1 MFSFEWPWIFAL
13 LPLPFLMRLLPAVK
27 KQAIAA
33 LKLPTYDFIGESTQ
47 TEVKRGFPWLLLLV
61 WILLITAAARPQYLG
76 EPVTIPQEGRE
87 LMLAVDLSG
96 SMQYEDMMIG
106 RQKVNR
112 LDMLKHVLSDFIE
125 RRVGDRLGLI
135 LFADTAYVQT
145 PLTYDRKTV
154 QQMLDEAVLGLVGEK
169 TAIGDA
175 LGLAAKRFNDK
186 DDSNRILILLTD
198 GQNTAGNIEPAEAL
212 EIAKA
217 AGVKV
222 YTIGVGADEMLV
234 RSFFGNRKVNPST
247 DLDETLLNQIA
258 EETGGKYFRARDTQ
272 SLREIYQ
279 LLDELEPIED
289 DPIQLRPMQSLFFYP
304 LAIALFFSALILY
317 WNAIIQALKWNS
329 WLKKLRPSNLDS
341 RSKEKQK

>member
-1 MFSFEWPWIFAL
+1 MFSFAWPWL
-13 LPLPFLMRLLPAVK
+13 LTLLIAPFIIRLLPAVK
-27 KQAIAA
+27 KQESTA
-33 LKLPTYDFIGESTQ
+33 LFLPTFDFIGTPSQSEI
-47 TEVKRGFPWLLLLV
+47 KRGFPWFA
-61 WILLITAAARPQYLG
+61 LLIWIALVLAAARPQWLG

-106 RQKVNR
+106 NQKVNR
-112 LDMLKHVLSDFIE
+112 LVMLKYVLNDFIE

-154 QQMLDEAVLGLVGEK
+154 RQMLDEAVLGLVGEK

-186 DDSNRILILLTD
+186 KDSNRILILLTD
-198 GQNTAGNIEPAEAL
+198 GQNTAGNIQPQEAL
-212 EIAKA
+212 EIAVA

-234 RSFFGNRKVNPST
+234 RSFFGNRKVNPSA
-247 DLDETLLNQIA
+247 DLDEALLSDIA
-258 EETGGKYFRARDTQ
+258 KQTGGQYFRARDTQ
-272 SLREIYQ
+272 GLQQIYEI
-279 LLDELEPIED
+279 LDELEPIED

-304 LAIALFFSALILY
+304 LSVALFLSVLAVYFPLI
-317 WNAIIQALKWNS
+317 QRTLKWSN
-329 WLKKLRPSNLDS
+329 LRNKFTPSN
-341 RSKEKQK
+341 QKS

>member
-1 MFSFEWPWIFAL
+1 MFSFAWPWL
-13 LPLPFLMRLLPAVK
+13 LTLLIVPFFIYLFPAVK
-27 KQAIAA
+27 KQESTA
-33 LKLPTYDFIGESTQ
+33 LFLPTFDFIGSSTQ
-47 TEVKRGFPWLLLLV
+47 SEIKRGFPWFAFLIWISLV
-61 WILLITAAARPQYLG
+61 IAAARPQWLG

-112 LDMLKHVLSDFIE
+112 LVMLKYVLNDFIE

-154 QQMLDEAVLGLVGEK
+154 RQMLDEAVLGLVGEK

-186 DDSNRILILLTD
+186 KDSNRILILLTD
-198 GQNTAGNIEPAEAL
+198 GQNTAGNIQPEEAL
-212 EIAKA
+212 EIAVA

-222 YTIGVGADEMLV
+222 YTIGVGADEMFV
-234 RSFFGNRKVNPST
+234 RSFFGNRKVNPSA
-247 DLDETLLNQIA
+247 DLDETLLTKIA
-258 EETGGKYFRARDTQ
+258 EQTGGQYFRARDTQ
-272 SLREIYQ
+272 ALQQIYQ
-279 LLDELEPIED
+279 ILDELEPIED
-289 DPIQLRPMQSLFFYP
+289 DPIQLRPMQSLFFWP
-304 LAIALFFSALILY
+304 LGLALLLSVLAVYFPLIQRY
-317 WNAIIQALKWNS
+317 FKW
-329 WLKKLRPSNLDS
+329 SNL
-341 RSKEKQK
+341 RSKYTPTNLKS

>member
-1 MFSFEWPWIFAL
+1 MFSFAWPWLFVL
-13 LPLPFLMRLLPAVK
+13 LPLPFVIRLLPQVANK
-27 KQAIAA
+27 PLAA
-33 LKLPTYDFIGESTQ
+33 LNLPTFEFLTDANQ
-47 TEVKRGFPWLLLLV
+47 TEVKRGFPWILLII
-61 WILLITAAARPQYLG
+61 WILLVTAAARPQWLG

-112 LDMLKHVLSDFIE
+112 LDMLKYVLNDFID

-145 PLTYDRKTV
+145 PLTYDRQTV
-154 QQMLDEAVLGLVGEK
+154 RQMLDEAVLGLVGEK

-186 DDSNRILILLTD
+186 KDSNRILILLTD
-198 GQNTAGNIEPAEAL
+198 GQNTAGNIEPQEAL

-217 AGVKV
+217 AKVKV

-234 RSFFGNRKVNPST
+234 RSFFGNRRVNPSSE
-247 DLDETLLNQIA
+247 LDETLLTQIA
-258 EETGGKYFRARDTQ
+258 NETGGQYFRARDTQ
-272 SLREIYQ
+272 SLTEIYQ
-279 LLDELEPIED
+279 ILDELEPVED
-289 DPIQLRPMQSLFFYP
+289 DPIQLRPMQ
-304 LAIALFFSALILY
+304 ALFFWPLAAAMIL
-317 WNAIIQALKWNS
+317 AIILLNWSLLYRLIPSKVRLKGGNV
-329 WLKKLRPSNLDS
+329 
-341 RSKEKQK
+341 

>member
-1 MFSFEWPWIFAL
+1 MFSFAWPWLLAL
-13 LPLPFLMRLLPAVK
+13 IPLPFLMRLLPKVANK
-27 KQAIAA
+27 PLAALHLPTFDLLSESKQA
-33 LKLPTYDFIGESTQ
+33 
-47 TEVKRGFPWLLLLV
+47 EVKRGFPWLLFLVWCLLV
-61 WILLITAAARPQYLG
+61 TAAARPQWLG

-96 SMQYEDMMIG
+96 SMQYEDMTIG

-112 LDMLKHVLSDFIE
+112 LDMLKYVLNDFIE

-145 PLTYDRKTV
+145 PLTYDRETV
-154 QQMLDEAVLGLVGEK
+154 RQMLDEAVLGLVGEK

-186 DDSNRILILLTD
+186 KDSNRILILLTD
-198 GQNTAGNIEPAEAL
+198 GQNTAGNIDPREAL

-217 AGVKV
+217 AKVKV

-234 RSFFGNRKVNPST
+234 RSFFGNRRVNPST
-247 DLDETLLNQIA
+247 ELDETLLTQIA
-258 EETGGKYFRARDTQ
+258 EETGGQYFRARDTQ
-272 SLREIYQ
+272 SLLEIYK

-289 DPIQLRPMQSLFFYP
+289 DPIQLRPMQALFYWPLCAAILLASLLLYWSLFNS
-304 LAIALFFSALILY
+304 AI
-317 WNAIIQALKWNS
+317 KTHV
-329 WLKKLRPSNLDS
+329 LRRGN
-341 RSKEKQK
+341 

>member
-1 MFSFEWPWIFAL
+1 MFSFAWPWIFAFAP
-13 LPLPFLMRLLPAVK
+13 LPLLMRLIPKAKSKPL
-27 KQAIAA
+27 AA
-33 LKLPTYDFIGESTQ
+33 LHLPTYDLLQDAPSK
-47 TEVKRGFPWLLLLV
+47 EVKRGFPWTLLLIWLLLLA
-61 WILLITAAARPQYLG
+61 AAARPQWLG

-112 LDMLKHVLSDFIE
+112 LEMLKHVLNDFIE

-145 PLTYDRKTV
+145 PLTYDRATV
-154 QQMLDEAVLGLVGEK
+154 KQMLDEAVLGLVGEK

-175 LGLAAKRFNDK
+175 LGLAAKRFNEK

-198 GQNTAGNIEPAEAL
+198 GQNTAGNIDPKEAL

-217 AGVKV
+217 AKVKV
-222 YTIGVGADEMLV
+222 YTIGIGADELLV

-247 DLDETLLNQIA
+247 ELDETLLTQIA
-258 EETGGKYFRARDTQ
+258 EQTGGQYFRARDTQ

-279 LLDELEPIED
+279 LLDQFEPIED
-289 DPIQLRPMQSLFFYP
+289 DPIQLRPMQ
-304 LAIALFFSALILY
+304 ALFYWPLGAAILLTSLLLY
-317 WNAIIQALKWNS
+317 WSAITRYLTWKKWT
-329 WLKKLRPSNLDS
+329 KGKA
-341 RSKEKQK
+341 

>member
-1 MFSFEWPWIFAL
+1 MFSFAWPWL
-13 LPLPFLMRLLPAVK
+13 LTLLIAPFIIRLLPAVK
-27 KQAIAA
+27 KQESTA
-33 LKLPTYDFIGESTQ
+33 LFLPTFDFIGTPSQSEI
-47 TEVKRGFPWLLLLV
+47 KRGFPWFA
-61 WILLITAAARPQYLG
+61 LLIWIALVLAAARPQWLG

-106 RQKVNR
+106 NQKVNR
-112 LDMLKHVLSDFIE
+112 LVMLKYVLNDFIE

-154 QQMLDEAVLGLVGEK
+154 RQMLDEAVLGLVGEK

-186 DDSNRILILLTD
+186 KDSNRILILLTD
-198 GQNTAGNIEPAEAL
+198 GQNTAGNIQPQEAL
-212 EIAKA
+212 EIAVA

-234 RSFFGNRKVNPST
+234 RSFFGNRKVNPSA
-247 DLDETLLNQIA
+247 DLDEALLSDIA
-258 EETGGKYFRARDTQ
+258 KQTGGQYFRARDTQ
-272 SLREIYQ
+272 GLQQIYEI
-279 LLDELEPIED
+279 LDKLEPIED

-304 LAIALFFSALILY
+304 LSVALFLSVLAVYFPLI
-317 WNAIIQALKWNS
+317 QRTLKWSN
-329 WLKKLRPSNLDS
+329 LRNKFAPSN
-341 RSKEKQK
+341 QKS

>member
-1 MFSFEWPWIFAL
+1 MFSFDLPGLLLL
-13 LPLPFLMRLLPAVK
+13 LPLPLLMRYLPAVK
-27 KQAIAA
+27 KQPVAA
-33 LKLPTYDFIGESTQ
+33 LKIPTFDFVSDPETID
-47 TEVKRGFPWLLLLV
+47 VRRGFPWLLLLI
-61 WILLITAAARPQYLG
+61 WCLLVSAAARPQWLG

-145 PLTYDRKTV
+145 PLTYDRRTV

-198 GQNTAGNIEPAEAL
+198 GQNTAGNIEPIEAL

-222 YTIGVGADEMLV
+222 YTIGVGADEMYV

-247 DLDETLLNQIA
+247 DLDEKLLTQIA
-258 EETGGKYFRARDTQ
+258 EETGGQYFRARDTQ

-289 DPIQLRPMQSLFFYP
+289 DPIQLRPMQALFYWP
-304 LAIALFFSALILY
+304 LALAILLSALMLY
-317 WNAIIQALKWNS
+317 SKTVLTALRWNNTLQSLHNRLPTKARKS
-329 WLKKLRPSNLDS
+329 
-341 RSKEKQK
+341 

>member
-1 MFSFEWPWIFAL
+1 MFSFAWPWL
-13 LPLPFLMRLLPAVK
+13 LTLLIAPFIIRLLPAVK
-27 KQAIAA
+27 KQESTA
-33 LKLPTYDFIGESTQ
+33 LFLPTFDFIGTPSQSEI
-47 TEVKRGFPWLLLLV
+47 KRGFPWFA
-61 WILLITAAARPQYLG
+61 LLIWIALVLAAARPQWLG

-106 RQKVNR
+106 NQKVNR
-112 LDMLKHVLSDFIE
+112 LVMLKYVLNDFIE

-154 QQMLDEAVLGLVGEK
+154 RQMLDEAVLGLVGEK

-186 DDSNRILILLTD
+186 KDSNRILILLTD
-198 GQNTAGNIEPAEAL
+198 GQNTAGNIQPQEAL
-212 EIAKA
+212 EIAVA

-234 RSFFGNRKVNPST
+234 RSFFGNRKVNPSA
-247 DLDETLLNQIA
+247 DLDEALLSDIA
-258 EETGGKYFRARDTQ
+258 KQTGGQYFRARDTQ
-272 SLREIYQ
+272 GLQQIYEI
-279 LLDELEPIED
+279 LDKLEPIED

-304 LAIALFFSALILY
+304 LSVALFLSVLAVYFPLI
-317 WNAIIQALKWNS
+317 QRTLKWSN
-329 WLKKLRPSNLDS
+329 LRNKFTPSN
-341 RSKEKQK
+341 QKS

>member
-1 MFSFEWPWIFAL
+1 MFSFAWPWLLAL
-13 LPLPFLMRLLPAVK
+13 APLPFLMRLLPRAK
-27 KQAIAA
+27 SKPLAS
-33 LKLPTYDFIGESTQ
+33 LHLPTFDLLKDAKSV
-47 TEVKRGFPWLLLLV
+47 EVKQGFPWLLMVIWLLLV
-61 WILLITAAARPQYLG
+61 TAAAKPQWLG

-112 LDMLKHVLSDFIE
+112 LDMLKHVLNDFIE

-145 PLTYDRKTV
+145 PLTYDRATV
-154 QQMLDEAVLGLVGEK
+154 RQMLDEAVLGLVGEK

-198 GQNTAGNIEPAEAL
+198 GQNTAGNIEPKEAL

-222 YTIGVGADEMLV
+222 YTIGIGADELLV

-247 DLDETLLNQIA
+247 ELDESLLTQIA
-258 EETGGKYFRARDTQ
+258 EETGGQYFRARDTQ

-289 DPIQLRPMQSLFFYP
+289 DPIQLRPLQ
-304 LAIALFFSALILY
+304 ALFFWPLGLAILLSSLLLY
-317 WNAIIQALKWNS
+317 WHSIKRYFNWRKWI
-329 WLKKLRPSNLDS
+329 KG
-341 RSKEKQK
+341 EA

>member
-1 MFSFEWPWIFAL
+1 MFSFAWPWL
-13 LPLPFLMRLLPAVK
+13 LTLLIAPFIIRLLPAVK
-27 KQAIAA
+27 KQESTA
-33 LKLPTYDFIGESTQ
+33 LFLPTFDFIGTPSQSEI
-47 TEVKRGFPWLLLLV
+47 KRGFPWFALFIWIALV
-61 WILLITAAARPQYLG
+61 LAAARPQWLG

-106 RQKVNR
+106 NQKVNR
-112 LDMLKHVLSDFIE
+112 LVMLKYVLNDFIE

-154 QQMLDEAVLGLVGEK
+154 RQMLDEAVLGLVGEK

-186 DDSNRILILLTD
+186 KDSNRILILLTD
-198 GQNTAGNIEPAEAL
+198 GQNTAGNIQPQEAL
-212 EIAKA
+212 EIAVA

-234 RSFFGNRKVNPST
+234 RSFFGNRKVNPSA
-247 DLDETLLNQIA
+247 DLDEALLSDIA
-258 EETGGKYFRARDTQ
+258 KQTGGQYFRARDTQ
-272 SLREIYQ
+272 GLQQIYEI
-279 LLDELEPIED
+279 LDELEPIED

-304 LAIALFFSALILY
+304 LSVALFLSVLAVYFPLI
-317 WNAIIQALKWNS
+317 QRTLKWSN
-329 WLKKLRPSNLDS
+329 LRNKFTPSN
-341 RSKEKQK
+341 QKS